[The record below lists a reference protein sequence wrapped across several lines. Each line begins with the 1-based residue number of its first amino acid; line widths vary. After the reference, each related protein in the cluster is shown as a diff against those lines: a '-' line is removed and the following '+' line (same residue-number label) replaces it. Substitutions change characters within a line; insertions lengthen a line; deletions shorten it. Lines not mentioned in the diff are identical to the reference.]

1 MSHDDLFAAVLL
13 FVGIDS
19 DSLFL
24 FWKEIPLIP
33 LLHLPNSS
41 SLYVFVTDFLKISVN
56 RKVNLKK

>member
-33 LLHLPNSS
+33 LLRLPNSS